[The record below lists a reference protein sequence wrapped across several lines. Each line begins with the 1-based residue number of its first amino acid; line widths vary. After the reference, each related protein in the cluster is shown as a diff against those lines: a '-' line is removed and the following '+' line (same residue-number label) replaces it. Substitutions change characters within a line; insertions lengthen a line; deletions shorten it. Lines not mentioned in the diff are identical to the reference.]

1 MISGHAYRSVKNAI
15 WNTWLARVVSVED
28 QSYVSLRH
36 RNNLQ
41 LSDVE
46 EKRNSDDKVKD
57 PDAEHNYLGNF
68 QGYKTESFRKLSNFN
83 YQWTKTLYQN
93 NLKNIA
99 FFFTFFFNPFA
110 TWEHICASDVTVWLK
125 FGRIWWNFC
134 TKWSCKDLLI
144 ESIKLL
150 TFPPPNIWYSLPPL
164 EVLEF
169 FFCNNYAV
177 SFASVIIYLSRY
189 SLDFSGLLRSL
200 FSIHRLLKLSL
211 FCGCFHRLLP
221 YTHHSTLFQIISG
234 IGGLLTNLEKSTR
247 NLVLKG
253 LRHKDVIS
261 LL

>member
-1 MISGHAYRSVKNAI
+1 M
-15 WNTWLARVVSVED
+15 VSVED

-41 LSDVE
+41 PSDVE

-68 QGYKTESFRKLSNFN
+68 QGYKTESSRKLSNFN

-99 FFFTFFFNPFA
+99 FF
-110 TWEHICASDVTVWLK
+110 
-125 FGRIWWNFC
+125 
-134 TKWSCKDLLI
+134 LLP
-144 ESIKLL
+144 L
-150 TFPPPNIWYSLPPL
+150 PPPPRPHTWYSLPPL

-169 FFCNNYAV
+169 FSAIIMR
-177 SFASVIIYLSRY
+177 SLLHLLLIYLSRY

-211 FCGCFHRLLP
+211 FCSCFHRLLP
-221 YTHHSTLFQIISG
+221 YTHHSTLFQIISIIRG
-234 IGGLLTNLEKSTR
+234 YRGSIN
-247 NLVLKG
+247 
-253 LRHKDVIS
+253 
-261 LL
+261 